1 MNKKIIATGI
11 IIFIVAVGGFF
22 YKSSHAEKNPI
33 NEYRLMRVSKGA
45 GKGYIDVDGNVE
57 ANDTKKFLLIKNLK
71 LMKYLSKKEIMLK
84 KDNYL

>member
-45 GKGYIDVDGNVE
+45 GKGSHLRASCNAGSGSDAEKDGLHVVWRNE
-57 ANDTKKFLLIKNLK
+57 KKAEYCLCPV
-71 LMKYLSKKEIMLK
+71 
-84 KDNYL
+84 